1 MGCGQEWQ
9 EIEKYEGKSMREKYF
24 KFYKYLL
31 SPTRSFWCQPKTT
44 GASRRLWWHAKPMVL
59 IVSPELTLHVVA
71 DVDAVDALVDCLG
84 LDKKTSKELKGNL
97 KQLAGFNDVGADRVG
112 RGRAGNWQKLEDVV
126 WLQRG
131 GCSVAFPVVGKLD
144 HRIKLI
150 TQHDPLVNPG
160 SLKNVLNGSKPRAGE
175 WRRLDSMPRA
185 VHALQDGASLI
196 GITTATTA
204 KFMAVQKASKEAE
217 KLFFAGVERKFS
229 EKDEVRRRELAAEKE
244 RTNAEFRKVAEALK
258 AQRTYTTAEFG
269 KIAQAAQERRNP
281 KK

>member
-1 MGCGQEWQ
+1 
-9 EIEKYEGKSMREKYF
+9 
-24 KFYKYLL
+24 
-31 SPTRSFWCQPKTT
+31 
-44 GASRRLWWHAKPMVL
+44 MVL

-71 DVDAVDALVDCLG
+71 DVDAVDALVDRLG

-150 TQHDPLVNPG
+150 TQHDPRVNPG

-185 VHALQDGASLI
+185 VHALEDGASLI
-196 GITTATTA
+196 GITTASAASATTTTTQPVFPDYGCSLA
-204 KFMAVQKASKEAE
+204 PSVAQIEAAWAAAMPRAS
-217 KLFFAGVERKFS
+217 
-229 EKDEVRRRELAAEKE
+229 RELRDAA
-244 RTNAEFRKVAEALK
+244 AGACGEAL
-258 AQRTYTTAEFG
+258 TSL
-269 KIAQAAQERRNP
+269 AATRPSLSRGP
-281 KK
+281 RAPIG